1 MKRPLFI
8 IALLSLTLASVPAMA
23 TDSPVSNS
31 PVNLAL
37 FHPIQINQETDGVT
51 AFRFSLIYGVN
62 TGVKGLDLSLV
73 GVNHADG
80 AGLSWHAVSFVQGE
94 FTGWQNGLVTLTGG
108 RMTGLQTSGFNR
120 AGGGKG
126 VQLGFVNMTDGE
138 FSGLMF
144 GFINI
149 AEQMSSGLQIG
160 LINIIENKDKLKFF
174 PFVNWKF

>member
-8 IALLSLTLASVPAMA
+8 IALLSLALGSVPAMA
-23 TDSPVSNS
+23 ADS

-37 FHPIQINQETDGVT
+37 FHPIQINKETDGVT

-80 AGLSWHAVSFVQGE
+80 AGLSWHAVSFVQGG
-94 FTGWQNGLVTLTGG
+94 FTGWQNGLVTITGG

-160 LINIIENKDKLKFF
+160 LINIIQNKDKLKFF
-174 PFVNWKF
+174 PIVNWKF

>member
-1 MKRPLFI
+1 MKRLLFVL
-8 IALLSLTLASVPAMA
+8 ALATLVSGSLPAEA
-23 TDSPVSNS
+23 ADS

-37 FHPIQINQETDGVT
+37 FNPIQINKETDSVT

-73 GVNHADG
+73 GVNKG
-80 AGLSWHAVSFVQGE
+80 PGVGVSWHVVGFVEGE
-94 FTGWQNGLVTLTGG
+94 YTGWQNGLMTFTGG
-108 RMTGLQTSGFNR
+108 PMTGLQTGGLNR

-126 VQLGFVNMTDGE
+126 VQFGALNMTDGE
-138 FSGLMF
+138 FSGLMV

-160 LINIIENKDKLKFF
+160 LINVIKNKEKLKLF
-174 PFVNWKF
+174 PIVNWKF

>member
-1 MKRPLFI
+1 MKRLLFI
-8 IALLSLTLASVPAMA
+8 MALLAMALGSLPAMA
-23 TDSPVSNS
+23 ADSPI
-31 PVNLAL
+31 NLAL
-37 FHPIQINQETDGVT
+37 FHPIQINQETDAVT

-73 GVNHADG
+73 GMNHG
-80 AGLSWHAVSFVQGE
+80 RGSGVSWHAVSFVQGE

-108 RMTGLQTSGFNR
+108 RMTGLQTGGLNR
-120 AGGGKG
+120 AGGGQG
-126 VQLGFVNMTDGE
+126 VQFGLVNTTDGE

-160 LINIIENKDKLKFF
+160 LINIIQNKEKLKFF
-174 PFVNWKF
+174 PIVNWRF